1 MNNWFTWRIL
11 QSWHYMYITLVLT
24 RKKSGGSN
32 ILSEYRHS
40 SINKLSFK
48 PGTIHWLKAN
58 EIPLLDLQRLQID
71 LFICVA
77 QIEQV
82 NNFYGI
88 TPQLK
93 YISKAIAYSKF
104 GMIESELIG
113 FLKDWFWYT
122 PLYITVLTCWKWNW
136 FRLYF

>member
-1 MNNWFTWRIL
+1 
-11 QSWHYMYITLVLT
+11 MYITLVLT
-24 RKKSGGSN
+24 RKKIGGSN

-58 EIPLLDLQRLQID
+58 GIPLLDLQRLQID

-113 FLKDWFWYT
+113 FLKDWFG
-122 PLYITVLTCWKWNW
+122 I
-136 FRLYF
+136 RLCI

>member
-1 MNNWFTWRIL
+1 M
-11 QSWHYMYITLVLT
+11 
-24 RKKSGGSN
+24 
-32 ILSEYRHS
+32 
-40 SINKLSFK
+40 
-48 PGTIHWLKAN
+48 KAN
-58 EIPLLDLQRLQID
+58 GIPLLDLQRLQID

-104 GMIESELIG
+104 GMIESELTG

-122 PLYITVLTCWKWNW
+122 PLYITVLTC
-136 FRLYF
+136 

>member
-1 MNNWFTWRIL
+1 MALHVYNSRSDKEKN
-11 QSWHYMYITLVLT
+11 SADLT
-24 RKKSGGSN
+24 YCLN
-32 ILSEYRHS
+32 TVTPP
-40 SINKLSFK
+40 SIK
-48 PGTIHWLKAN
+48 GTIHWLKAN
-58 EIPLLDLQRLQID
+58 RIPLLDLQRLQID

-104 GMIESELIG
+104 GMIERELIG
-113 FLKDWFWYT
+113 FLKDWFG
-122 PLYITVLTCWKWNW
+122 I
-136 FRLYF
+136 RLCI

>member
-1 MNNWFTWRIL
+1 MAL
-11 QSWHYMYITLVLT
+11 HVG
-24 RKKSGGSN
+24 KKIGGSN
-32 ILSEYRHS
+32 LLSEYRHS

-58 EIPLLDLQRLQID
+58 GIPLLYLQRLQID

-113 FLKDWFWYT
+113 FLVLVYAFVYNCLDLLKMKLISSLILF
-122 PLYITVLTCWKWNW
+122 YILC
-136 FRLYF
+136 

>member
-1 MNNWFTWRIL
+1 M
-11 QSWHYMYITLVLT
+11 
-24 RKKSGGSN
+24 
-32 ILSEYRHS
+32 
-40 SINKLSFK
+40 
-48 PGTIHWLKAN
+48 KAN
-58 EIPLLDLQRLQID
+58 GIPLLDLQRLQID

-93 YISKAIAYSKF
+93 YISKAYSKF
-104 GMIESELIG
+104 GMIERELIS

-122 PLYITVLTCWKWNW
+122 PLYITVLTC
-136 FRLYF
+136 